1 MVLHMTRPAK
11 RPDSSFLTF
20 RKRVPASLK
29 DKARGRSVTFQFP
42 EAGESNPAAVV
53 TVTMGDFVKVSLR
66 TREPSVAKA
75 RTGIAEAH
83 LQQVWEALKAGPKRL
98 THKQIVA
105 LSGELYKTFA
115 EILEDDPGATAM
127 WQKVIEDNEAA
138 QKGAFANPLRIDL
151 SDEDRRLASLEA
163 RFGAFVNVVLQKK
176 GLVIDDTSRALLL
189 REGGI
194 ALSDAAKKLKRN
206 AEGDFRPDPE
216 ASRFP
221 AWEQGRNNKR
231 QSGIT
236 LMGLVEGWWDEQRNR
251 MDGAKHSTYESY
263 RSTMQKFV
271 AFIGHDDPTRV
282 TPKDIVDFKNFR
294 LSEVSLR
301 TGKPVSAKTI
311 KDNDLA
317 GLKAIFRWAV
327 GEVPGAGLMPV
338 NPAAGITIKVRKKPK
353 LRPKGFT
360 DAEARTLLA
369 AAWRYRPGPRE
380 FVKTAAA
387 KRWAPWLCA
396 FSGAR
401 IGEMVQLRKEDLR
414 REGDLWVLT
423 ITPEANTVKTN
434 EAREV
439 VLHPQL
445 VELGF
450 PRFVAGSVAGYLF
463 LTPSPSGDVR
473 GPWRAIKNRVTE
485 FVRTIVADPNV
496 APNHGWRHRFK
507 TVGIEAG
514 IPMRILDAIQ
524 GHAARTEGEDYGDVT
539 IKVRDREIRKLPRYE
554 ID

>member
-29 DKARGRSVTFQFP
+29 DKARGRAVTFQFP

-105 LSGELYKTFA
+105 LSGELYKAFA

-138 QKGAFANPLRIDL
+138 QKGAFANPLRIVL

-206 AEGDFRPDPE
+206 AGGDFRPDPE
-216 ASRFP
+216 AARFP
-221 AWEQGRNNKR
+221 AWEPARDPQRPSPG
-231 QSGIT
+231 T
-236 LMGLVEGWWDEQRNR
+236 LLELVEAWWKEQQRD
-251 MDGAKHSTYESY
+251 DGAKLSTYESY
-263 RSTMQKFV
+263 RGTIRRLV
-271 AFIGHDDPTRV
+271 AFLGHDDPARV
-282 TPKDIVDFKNFR
+282 TTEDLIAFKDHR
-294 LSEVSLR
+294 LAELNPR
-301 TGKPVSAKTI
+301 NGKPISARTVK
-311 KDNDLA
+311 NGDLVA
-317 GLKAIFRWAV
+317 LRSIFGWAV
-327 GEVPGAGLMPV
+327 DNKRMVS
-338 NPAAGITIKVRKKPK
+338 NPAIGVTVKLRKKPK
-353 LRPKGFT
+353 LREKEFT
-360 DAEARTLLA
+360 DAEARAILTA
-369 AAWRYRPGPRE
+369 ALHYKPGPRE
-380 FVKTAAA
+380 YPKTSAA
-387 KRWAPWLCA
+387 KRWVPWLCA
-396 FSGAR
+396 YSGAR
-401 IGEMVQLRKEDLR
+401 IGEIVQLRKEDVR
-414 REGDLWVLT
+414 KEGDLWVMKV
-423 ITPEANTVKTN
+423 TPEANTQKGN
-434 EAREV
+434 EARDV
-439 VLHPQL
+439 VVHSHL
-445 VELGF
+445 VESGF
-450 PRFVAGSVAGYLF
+450 PEFVTGSGDGYLF
-463 LTPSPSGDVR
+463 ITPSPDGDVR
-473 GPWRAIKNRVTE
+473 GPWKAAKNRVQE

-496 APNHGWRHRFK
+496 APNHGWRHKFK
-507 TVGIEAG
+507 TIGIDAG
-514 IPMRILDAIQ
+514 IQERVLDAIQ
-524 GHAARTEGEDYGDVT
+524 GHQPKNVSQGYGSVSLVARASAM
-539 IKVRDREIRKLPRYE
+539 RKFPRYE